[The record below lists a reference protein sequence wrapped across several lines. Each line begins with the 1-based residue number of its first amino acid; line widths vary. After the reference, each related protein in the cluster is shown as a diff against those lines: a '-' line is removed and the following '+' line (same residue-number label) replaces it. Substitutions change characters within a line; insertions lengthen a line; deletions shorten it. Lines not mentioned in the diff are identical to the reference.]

1 MYSKVFCILLLFIDY
16 VLYTFY
22 MSELYNEIILRIYI
36 YMFSVCIYI
45 YNENLYTHVILRSSL
60 LSSVLHSTTG
70 ILYCEVRSR

>member
-1 MYSKVFCILLLFIDY
+1 MYNKVFCILLLFIDY

-36 YMFSVCIYI
+36 YVFRVYIYI
-45 YNENLYTHVILRSSL
+45 MKTCTRVILRSSL

-70 ILYCEVRSR
+70 ILYCEVQSR